1 MTPLNSA
8 IVSAFDALQGFAN
21 QENFWDLF
29 ETAFGQGYDR
39 SRAAEL
45 RAQWQA
51 GDFSHLPPVIITDEL
66 GAASGGYAASTDTI
80 YLSQS
85 LLDSGDPAQ
94 IVAVLLEEI
103 GHSVDARINT
113 TDAPGDEGAI
123 FSALV
128 RGESL
133 SAAALATL
141 RAEDDSAIVS
151 INGEMLTLEQA
162 VIVGAIEQII
172 STNADGASSVF
183 AADVDGDEDMDI
195 LSASYLDDTIA
206 LYRNNGSGSFT
217 EQIITTNADG
227 ALSVFAA
234 DVAYGHE
241 LLCTSQRHKGLD

>member
-1 MTPLNSA
+1 MVTLLDTA
-8 IVSAFDALQGFAN
+8 IVSALDYLQTFSN
-21 QENFWDLF
+21 QAHFWDLLGVS
-29 ETAFGQGYDR
+29 FGENIDR
-39 SRAAEL
+39 SRAAKL

-51 GDFSHLPPVIITDEL
+51 GDFSHLPPVIITNEL

-103 GHSVDARINT
+103 GHSVDAQINI

-133 SAAALATL
+133 NAATL
-141 RAEDDSAIVS
+141 STLWAEDDSAMVS
-151 INGEMLTLEQA
+151 LNGEMLTLEQA
-162 VIVGAIEQII
+162 VIVGANEIII

-183 AADVDGDEDMDI
+183 AADMDGDGDMDI
-195 LSASYLDDTIA
+195 LSASVGDDTIA
-206 LYRNNGSGSFT
+206 LYETVAEGEVVLPTVSLSLTSPTTVT
-217 EQIITTNADG
+217 EDG
-227 ALSVFAA
+227 PQNLFYVFSRTGG
-234 DVAYGHE
+234 YN
-241 LLCTSQRHKGLD
+241 

>member
-1 MTPLNSA
+1 MVTLLDTA
-8 IVSAFDALQGFAN
+8 IVSALDYLQALSN
-21 QENFWDLF
+21 QAHFWDLLGVS
-29 ETAFGQGYDR
+29 FGENIDR
-39 SRAAEL
+39 DRAAEL

-103 GHSVDARINT
+103 GHSVDARINA

-133 SAAALATL
+133 SAATLATL
-141 RAEDDSAIVS
+141 RAEDDSAMVS
-151 INGEMLTLEQA
+151 LNGEMLTLEQA
-162 VIVGAIEQII
+162 VIVGANEI
-172 STNADGASSVF
+172 
-183 AADVDGDEDMDI
+183 
-195 LSASYLDDTIA
+195 
-206 LYRNNGSGSFT
+206 
-217 EQIITTNADG
+217 IITTNADG
-227 ALSVFAA
+227 AVSEYAA
-234 DVAYGHE
+234 DMDGE
-241 LLCTSQRHKGLD
+241 